1 MNLET
6 WDATEKTV
14 SQAVPFELGT
24 FTCAAAGPEGG
35 ARTSARLCGA
45 VFCLI
50 NRHRVTAW
58 VWAWVEA
65 DVNEKENL
73 ELGRKNGSC

>member
-1 MNLET
+1 MNLAT

-24 FTCAAAGPEGG
+24 FTCAATGPESG
-35 ARTSARLCGA
+35 ARTSARGTVMRGGFL
-45 VFCLI
+45 L

-58 VWAWVEA
+58 AWVEV

-73 ELGRKNGSC
+73 ELGRKNGFC